1 MTDNEILKQ
10 ILAEM
15 QEMKADIKE
24 LKSDVSSLKSDVST
38 LKTDVAEIKTT
49 VNKNYDKTLEFY
61 GEYKEN
67 MTDISE
73 KLDNL
78 GARQEIFE
86 NQTIKNTAELRR
98 IK

>member
-1 MTDNEILKQ
+1 MTDRELLEKILEKVTS
-10 ILAEM
+10 IE
-15 QEMKADIKE
+15 E
-24 LKSDVSSLKSDVST
+24 
-38 LKTDVAEIKTT
+38 T

-61 GEYKEN
+61 GKYKEDV
-67 MTDISE
+67 TEISD
-73 KLDNL
+73 KLDQL

>member
-1 MTDNEILKQ
+1 MTDRELLEKILEKVTS
-10 ILAEM
+10 IE
-15 QEMKADIKE
+15 E
-24 LKSDVSSLKSDVST
+24 
-38 LKTDVAEIKTT
+38 T

-61 GEYKEN
+61 GKYKED
-67 MTDISE
+67 MTEISD
-73 KLDNL
+73 KLDQL

>member
-1 MTDNEILKQ
+1 MIAMTDRELLEKILEKVTS
-10 ILAEM
+10 IE
-15 QEMKADIKE
+15 E
-24 LKSDVSSLKSDVST
+24 
-38 LKTDVAEIKTT
+38 T

-61 GEYKEN
+61 GKYKED
-67 MTDISE
+67 MTEISD
-73 KLDNL
+73 KLDQL